1 MSTGLPV
8 LVQCDEHENVYAF
21 VILSSATVGG
31 GVLTIGLSVTCAFP
45 HGDIASECGPI
56 HEQYESR
63 IACRRLCW
71 RCELD
76 TGYGFAGLALARMG
90 SVDLTLMRMIDL

>member
-1 MSTGLPV
+1 
-8 LVQCDEHENVYAF
+8 
-21 VILSSATVGG
+21 
-31 GVLTIGLSVTCAFP
+31 LTIGLSVTCAFP